1 LPKKSYFCKTKKGK
15 DDNFLKYQIKHWEAT
30 KNGCLFF
37 DMPKIVTLP
46 AFADL
51 HVHFREPG
59 FTEKETIRTGSLA
72 AAAGGYT
79 SVCTMPNLN
88 PVPDNAEHLKIQQE
102 AIERD
107 AIVQV
112 LPYCSITVRRTG
124 LELVDMHALKHSC
137 VAFSDDGSGVQSGE
151 MMLRAMEMAAKE
163 DCIIAAHCEDNSLL
177 AGGMERES
185 EWAQIERDIA
195 LCEKTGCRYHV
206 CHISTRESVDLIR
219 DAKLRGLRIS
229 CETAP
234 HYLVFEEGDVL
245 DEGRFRMNPPIRRA
259 EDREAL
265 RKGLADGTI
274 DAIATDHAPHT
285 AEQKSR
291 GFKKSAMGI
300 VGLETAFPVLYTHLV
315 EKGIITLERL
325 IQAMSTAP
333 RKIFRIDQNPLDTV
347 TVDLSTPWTIDSR
360 LFASM
365 GHSTPFDGM
374 TVKGRILE
382 TKKNGITIYGQTF

>member
-1 LPKKSYFCKTKKGK
+1 M
-15 DDNFLKYQIKHWEAT
+15 AR
-30 KNGCLFF
+30 
-37 DMPKIVTLP
+37 IVTLP

-59 FTEKETIRTGSLA
+59 FTDKETIRTGSLA

-79 SVCTMPNLN
+79 TVCTMPNLD
-88 PVPDNAEHLKIQQE
+88 PVPDCTEHLKIQQD

-107 AIVQV
+107 AVVQV
-112 LPYCSITVRRTG
+112 LPYCSITKRRTG

-137 VAFSDDGSGVQSGE
+137 VAFSDDGSGVQNEE
-151 MMLRAMEMAAKE
+151 MMLRAMELAARE

-177 AGGMERES
+177 SKGMERES
-185 EWAQIERDIA
+185 EWVQIERDIR

-206 CHISTRESVDLIR
+206 CHISTKESVELIR
-219 DAKLRGLRIS
+219 QAKSRGLNIS

-234 HYLVFEEGDVL
+234 HYLVFDENDVL
-245 DEGRFRMNPPIRRA
+245 DEGRFRMNPPIRRS
-259 EDREAL
+259 EDRTAL
-265 RKGLADGTI
+265 REGLADGTI
-274 DAIATDHAPHT
+274 DVIATDHAPHT

-300 VGLETAFPVLYTHLV
+300 VGLETAFPVMYTCLV
-315 EKGIITLERL
+315 EAGVITLERL
-325 IQAMSTAP
+325 VEAMSTSP
-333 RKIFRIDQNPLDTV
+333 RRIFRIAQNPLDTV

-360 LFASM
+360 EFESM

-374 TVKGRILE
+374 RVKGRILE
-382 TKKNGITIYGQTF
+382 TKKNGIKIYGQTF